1 MSHSRVRKLAAALA
15 LVLISGAALAG
26 TATTTFPVSAT
37 AVAACTVSATTL
49 NFGTFATLTS
59 PVDATN
65 TLTVNCALGV
75 PYSVALSVGTGAG
88 ASPASRKL
96 TATQGS
102 TLNYSIFQSLNDALL
117 QSPWADGIGGTTLL
131 IGNGTGVDQIFNPF
145 GRIFSGQT
153 IPFISQYT
161 DTITVTVEF

>member
-1 MSHSRVRKLAAALA
+1 
-15 LVLISGAALAG
+15 
-26 TATTTFPVSAT
+26 
-37 AVAACTVSATTL
+37 
-49 NFGTFATLTS
+49 
-59 PVDATN
+59 
-65 TLTVNCALGV
+65 
-75 PYSVALSVGTGAG
+75 VALSVGTGAG